1 MCEAWETATRKKV
14 ADVALASRLSLRA
27 SQKPNPVRQD
37 RTVSQ
42 GSRGPDGSPAFAQQL
57 VSSPR
62 LRTPD
67 SYSPIVHGQW
77 LRGSLHLHKLE
88 PSLGSR
94 TNGRTECSHHG
105 PQVDLLNSRATP

>member
-27 SQKPNPVRQD
+27 SQKPNPVRRD
-37 RTVSQ
+37 RIVSQ

-67 SYSPIVHGQW
+67 SYSPIDHGQW
-77 LRGSLHLHKLE
+77 LRGSLQLHKLE
-88 PSLGSR
+88 PRSEEHTSELQSPCNIVCRSLL
-94 TNGRTECSHHG
+94 
-105 PQVDLLNSRATP
+105 VI